1 MKITTILEDDLAAR
15 REQRSQQKV
24 GVAHAEM
31 KEVLADINDTVSA
44 GIDKL
49 VSVGMTEENAEGVV
63 YKHLSDL
70 VMAEDMK

>member
-1 MKITTILEDDLAAR
+1 MKA
-15 REQRSQQKV
+15 
-24 GVAHAEM
+24 
-31 KEVLADINDTVSA
+31 VLSALPATVSA

>member
-1 MKITTILEDDLAAR
+1 
-15 REQRSQQKV
+15 
-24 GVAHAEM
+24 M
-31 KEVLADINDTVSA
+31 KEVLSDINDTVSA